1 MSEEIPMS
9 TTLSLAR
16 IESGSRG
23 EAWQFRRP
31 APSSLRGPV
40 TMSEHLQ
47 MLREFS
53 SRQQFSRN
61 ETIFSEG
68 DTADHVY
75 KLISGSV
82 RLCRHMPDG
91 RRHIAEF
98 MLPGDFIGFV
108 ESTENP
114 FTAEAITPVILTSY
128 PRNQFDR
135 LGDANPQVRANL
147 LSLLATR
154 LLIAQQ
160 HLFVL
165 VCRNAKE
172 RFAEFLL
179 RLAERTDV
187 LWGAPMEL
195 TMGRQD
201 IADHLGVTIESICR
215 SIAALKKDGLV
226 TVPNTHQLILNNV
239 AKLRA
244 VADGRD
250 AL

>member
-1 MSEEIPMS
+1 MSVKLQLVEPELEPLS
-9 TTLSLAR
+9 TRSGCGKTTQTLRTLDHHLR
-16 IESGSRG
+16 VLR
-23 EAWQFRRP
+23 QFGAQR
-31 APSSLRGPV
+31 
-40 TMSEHLQ
+40 H
-47 MLREFS
+47 
-53 SRQQFSRN
+53 FSRN
-61 ETIFSEG
+61 QTIFREG
-68 DTADHVY
+68 DPADRFYRV
-75 KLISGSV
+75 ISGTI
-82 RLCRHMPDG
+82 RLCRHAPDG

-98 MLPGDFIGFV
+98 HLPGDLVGFV
-108 ESTENP
+108 DHAEHSY
-114 FTAEAITPVILTSY
+114 TAEAVTAVTVKSY
-128 PRNQFDR
+128 PRNQLER
-135 LGDANPQVRANL
+135 LGASDPDVRSRVLMHLSASL
-147 LSLLATR
+147 LS
-154 LLIAQQ
+154 AQQ

-165 VCRNAKE
+165 GCRNAKE

-195 TMGRQD
+195 TMGRRD